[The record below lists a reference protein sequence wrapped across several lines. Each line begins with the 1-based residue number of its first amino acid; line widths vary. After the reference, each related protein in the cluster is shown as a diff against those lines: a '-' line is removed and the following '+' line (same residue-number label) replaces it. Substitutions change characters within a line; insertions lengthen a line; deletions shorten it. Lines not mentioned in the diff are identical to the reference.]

1 MKEIY
6 IGLDIS
12 TSIVGISIFD
22 YNKKFKNMEY
32 INLTKVKCF
41 FEKSQKVRQK
51 LEEITSIYNDYNF
64 IVGIEEN
71 LQAFRPGLSSAK
83 TLMTLSRFNGV
94 VSYISNEVFKTIPI
108 FINVNSARKDLG
120 IKIDRKSTETT
131 KDQVFNWVKSDLI
144 VENNTFDWPTKV
156 MKSGKNKGRVK
167 FENCCY
173 DMSDAYV
180 ICKSL
185 IYNLGQHVNN
195 Q

>member
-1 MKEIY
+1 MEKIY

-22 YNKKFKNMEY
+22 YNKKFKDMKY
-32 INLTKVKCF
+32 VNLTKVKCF
-41 FEKSQKVRQK
+41 FEKSLQIKQKF
-51 LEEITSIYNDYNF
+51 LEVVEEYSNYEF

-94 VSYISNEVFKTIPI
+94 VSYISNEVFKTIPV

-120 IKIDRKSTETT
+120 IKIDRKSADST
-131 KDQVFNWVKSDLI
+131 KDQVFNWVKNDLI
-144 VENNTFDWPTKV
+144 VENNAFNWPTKV

-185 IYNLGQHVNN
+185 IYNLDQHVNN

>member
-1 MKEIY
+1 MEKIY

-22 YNKKFKNMEY
+22 YDKNFKNMEY
-32 INLTKVKCF
+32 VNLTKSKCF
-41 FEKSQKVRQK
+41 FEKSLKVKEK
-51 LEEITSIYNDYNF
+51 LLEIAIKYKEYSF

-94 VSYISNEVFKTIPI
+94 VSYISNEVFKTIPV

-120 IKIDRKSTETT
+120 IKIDRKSSDST
-131 KDQVFNWVKSDLI
+131 KDQVFNWVKDDLI
-144 VENNTFDWPTKV
+144 VENNTFVWPTKI

-185 IYNLGQHVNN
+185 IYNLDKDVNN